1 MLISTLVSTVAFF
14 AIGDVL
20 VPGSPAPAFT
30 VDSFVRGPEAKTLEL
45 GKVHV
50 IEFWATWCGPCVASM
65 PHLTELQKQ
74 NPDVQFIGVA
84 GFERGKDAADGT
96 KRVDDFVKAK
106 GDAVGFAIA
115 FDGDGTM
122 AKTWMTA
129 AKRNTIPTSF
139 VVGKD
144 GNIAF
149 IGSPTA
155 ELDAAIAKAKKADA
169 PANLPATTNTAPA
182 ATSAVPPKKTV
193 EVTEEPTDETGSSTT
208 TSTSTE
214 THSVTKNGVSSNS
227 IVTVET
233 TVEVRGGR
241 RKTTVTRTEV
251 VSNDGNQ
258 QPSGGVGASGS
269 AGAKSSS
276 GASSGSS
283 GSSKSSSSSSNRP

>member
-1 MLISTLVSTVAFF
+1 MLISTLASTVAFF

-30 VDSFVRGPEAKTLEL
+30 VDSFVRGPESKTLEL

-129 AKRNTIPTSF
+129 AKRNSIPTSF
-139 VVGKD
+139 VIGKD

-149 IGSPTA
+149 IGSPNA

-169 PANLPATTNTAPA
+169 PANLSATTNAAPA
-182 ATSAVPPKKTV
+182 ATLVVLPKKTV
-193 EVTEEPTDETGSSTT
+193 EVTEEPTDETGTSTT
-208 TSTSTE
+208 TSTATE

-227 IVTVET
+227 VVTVET
-233 TVEVRGGR
+233 TVEVGNGR
-241 RKTTVTRTEV
+241 RKTTVTRTEMV
-251 VSNDGNQ
+251 LSEPNK
-258 QPSGGVGASGS
+258 PLGVTGASGA

-276 GASSGSS
+276 GSSSGSS
-283 GSSKSSSSSSNRP
+283 GSSSSRP

>member
-1 MLISTLVSTVAFF
+1 MLISTLVSSVAFF

-30 VDSFVRGPEAKTLEL
+30 VDSFIRGPESKTLEL

-106 GDAVGFAIA
+106 GDAIGFAIA

-149 IGSPTA
+149 IGSPNA

-169 PANLPATTNTAPA
+169 PANPPATTNAGPA

-241 RKTTVTRTEV
+241 RKTTVTRTEMV
-251 VSNDGNQ
+251 LSDPNKPLDVT
-258 QPSGGVGASGS
+258 GASGA

-283 GSSKSSSSSSNRP
+283 KSSSSSSSRP

>member
-20 VPGSPAPAFT
+20 VPGSPAPALT
-30 VDSFVRGPEAKTLEL
+30 VDSFVRGPESKTLEL

-84 GFERGKDAADGT
+84 GFERDKDAAAGT

-106 GDAVGFAIA
+106 GDAIGFAIA

-129 AKRNTIPTSF
+129 AKRNSIPTSF

-149 IGSPTA
+149 IGSPNA
-155 ELDAAIAKAKKADA
+155 ELDAAVAKAKKADP
-169 PANLPATTNTAPA
+169 PATRPATTNAAPA

-227 IVTVET
+227 VVTVET
-233 TVEVRGGR
+233 TVEVRDGR
-241 RKTTVTRTEV
+241 RKTTVTRTEMV
-251 VSNDGNQ
+251 LSEPNK
-258 QPSGGVGASGS
+258 PLGVTGASGA

-276 GASSGSS
+276 GSSSGSS
-283 GSSKSSSSSSNRP
+283 GSSSSRP

>member
-1 MLISTLVSTVAFF
+1 MLISTLVSSVAFF

-30 VDSFVRGPEAKTLEL
+30 VDSFIRGPESKTLEL

-84 GFERGKDAADGT
+84 GFERGKDATDGT

-106 GDAVGFAIA
+106 GDAIGFAIA

-149 IGSPTA
+149 IGSPNA

-169 PANLPATTNTAPA
+169 PANPPATTNAAPA

-241 RKTTVTRTEV
+241 RKTTVTRTEMV
-251 VSNDGNQ
+251 LSDPNKPLDVT
-258 QPSGGVGASGS
+258 GASGA

-276 GASSGSS
+276 GSSSGSAGSS
-283 GSSKSSSSSSNRP
+283 GSKP

>member
-169 PANLPATTNTAPA
+169 PANLPATTNAAPVATAV
-182 ATSAVPPKKTV
+182 VPPKKTV
-193 EVTEEPTDETGSSTT
+193 EVTEEPTYETGTSTT

-227 IVTVET
+227 VVTVET
-233 TVEVRGGR
+233 TVEVRDGR
-241 RKTTVTRTEV
+241 RKTTVTRTEMV
-251 VSNDGNQ
+251 LSEPNK
-258 QPSGGVGASGS
+258 PLGVTGASGA

-276 GASSGSS
+276 GSSSGSS
-283 GSSKSSSSSSNRP
+283 GSSSSRP

>member
-20 VPGSPAPAFT
+20 VPGSPAPALT
-30 VDSFVRGPEAKTLEL
+30 VDSFVRGPESKTLEL

-106 GDAVGFAIA
+106 GDAIGFAIA

-149 IGSPTA
+149 IGSPNA

-169 PANLPATTNTAPA
+169 PANPPATTNAAPV
-182 ATSAVPPKKTV
+182 ATSAVAPKKTV

-241 RKTTVTRTEV
+241 CKTTVTRTEMV
-251 VSNDGNQ
+251 ISDPNKPLDVT
-258 QPSGGVGASGS
+258 GASGA

-283 GSSKSSSSSSNRP
+283 GSSKSSSSSSSRP

>member
-1 MLISTLVSTVAFF
+1 MLISTLVSTVAFL

-30 VDSFVRGPEAKTLEL
+30 VDSFVRGPESKTLEL

-106 GDAVGFAIA
+106 GDAIGFAIA

-129 AKRNTIPTSF
+129 AKRNSIPTSF

-149 IGSPTA
+149 IGSPNA

-169 PANLPATTNTAPA
+169 TANPPATTNAAPV
-182 ATSAVPPKKTV
+182 ATSAVAPKKTV
-193 EVTEEPTDETGSSTT
+193 EVTEEATDETGSSTT

-241 RKTTVTRTEV
+241 RKTTVTRTEMV
-251 VSNDGNQ
+251 LSDPNKPLDVT
-258 QPSGGVGASGS
+258 GASGA

-283 GSSKSSSSSSNRP
+283 GSSKSSSSSSSRP

>member
-1 MLISTLVSTVAFF
+1 MLISTLVSTVAFL

-30 VDSFVRGPEAKTLEL
+30 VDSFVRGPESKTLEL

-84 GFERGKDAADGT
+84 GFERDKDAAAGT

-106 GDAVGFAIA
+106 GDAIGFAIA

-149 IGSPTA
+149 IGSPNA
-155 ELDAAIAKAKKADA
+155 ELDAAIAKAKRADA
-169 PANLPATTNTAPA
+169 PANLPATTNAAPA

-227 IVTVET
+227 VVTVET

-241 RKTTVTRTEV
+241 RKTTVTRTEMV
-251 VSNDGNQ
+251 LSDPNKPLDVT
-258 QPSGGVGASGS
+258 GASGA

-276 GASSGSS
+276 GSSSGSAGSS
-283 GSSKSSSSSSNRP
+283 GSKP

>member
-1 MLISTLVSTVAFF
+1 MLISTLVSTVAFL

-30 VDSFVRGPEAKTLEL
+30 VDSFVRGPESKTLEL

-106 GDAVGFAIA
+106 GDAIGFAIA

-129 AKRNTIPTSF
+129 AKRNSIPTSF

-149 IGSPTA
+149 IGSPNA

-169 PANLPATTNTAPA
+169 PANLPATTNAAPV
-182 ATSAVPPKKTV
+182 ATSAVAPKKTV

-227 IVTVET
+227 VVTVET

-241 RKTTVTRTEV
+241 RKTTVTRTEMV
-251 VSNDGNQ
+251 ISDPNKPLDVT
-258 QPSGGVGASGS
+258 GASGA

-283 GSSKSSSSSSNRP
+283 GSSKSSSSSSSRP

>member
-1 MLISTLVSTVAFF
+1 MLISTLVSTVAFL

-30 VDSFVRGPEAKTLEL
+30 VDSFVRGPESKTLEL

-106 GDAVGFAIA
+106 GDAIGFAIA

-129 AKRNTIPTSF
+129 AKRNSIPTSF

-149 IGSPTA
+149 IGSPNA
-155 ELDAAIAKAKKADA
+155 DLDAAIVNAKKADA
-169 PANLPATTNTAPA
+169 PANLPATTNAAPV
-182 ATSAVPPKKTV
+182 ATSAVAPKKTV

-227 IVTVET
+227 VVTVET

-241 RKTTVTRTEV
+241 RKTTVTRTEMV
-251 VSNDGNQ
+251 ISDPNKPLDVT
-258 QPSGGVGASGS
+258 GASGA

-283 GSSKSSSSSSNRP
+283 GSSKSSSSSSSRP

>member
-1 MLISTLVSTVAFF
+1 MLISTLLSTVAFF

-96 KRVDDFVKAK
+96 KRVDEFVKAK
-106 GDAVGFAIA
+106 GDAIGFAIA

-144 GNIAF
+144 GNVAF
-149 IGSPTA
+149 IGSPNA
-155 ELDAAIAKAKKADA
+155 DLDAAIAKAKKADA
-169 PANLPATTNTAPA
+169 PATQPATTNAAPA

-227 IVTVET
+227 VVTVET
-233 TVEVRGGR
+233 TVEVRDGR
-241 RKTTVTRTEV
+241 RKTTVTRTEMV
-251 VSNDGNQ
+251 LSEPNK
-258 QPSGGVGASGS
+258 PLGVTGASGA

-276 GASSGSS
+276 GSSSGSA
-283 GSSKSSSSSSNRP
+283 GSSSSRP

>member
-1 MLISTLVSTVAFF
+1 MLISTLVSTVAFL

-30 VDSFVRGPEAKTLEL
+30 VDSFVRGPESKTLEL

-96 KRVDDFVKAK
+96 KRVGDFVKAK
-106 GDAVGFAIA
+106 GDAIGFAIA

-129 AKRNTIPTSF
+129 AKRNSIPTSF

-149 IGSPTA
+149 IGSPNA
-155 ELDAAIAKAKKADA
+155 DLDAAIVKAKKADA
-169 PANLPATTNTAPA
+169 PTNLPANTNAAPV
-182 ATSAVPPKKTV
+182 ATSAVAPKKTV

-227 IVTVET
+227 VVTVET

-241 RKTTVTRTEV
+241 RKTTVTRTEMV
-251 VSNDGNQ
+251 LSDPNKPLDVT
-258 QPSGGVGASGS
+258 GASGA

-283 GSSKSSSSSSNRP
+283 GSSKSSSSSSSRP

>member
-1 MLISTLVSTVAFF
+1 MLISTLVSTVAFL

-30 VDSFVRGPEAKTLEL
+30 VDSFVRGPESKTLEL

-96 KRVDDFVKAK
+96 KRVGDFVKAK
-106 GDAVGFAIA
+106 GDAIGFAIA

-129 AKRNTIPTSF
+129 AKRNSIPTSF

-149 IGSPTA
+149 IGSPNA
-155 ELDAAIAKAKKADA
+155 DLDAAIAKAKKADA
-169 PANLPATTNTAPA
+169 PANLPATTNAAAA
-182 ATSAVPPKKTV
+182 ATSAVAPKKTV
-193 EVTEEPTDETGSSTT
+193 EVTEEPTDETGTSTT
-208 TSTSTE
+208 TSTSIE

-227 IVTVET
+227 VVTVET

-241 RKTTVTRTEV
+241 RKTTVTRTEMV
-251 VSNDGNQ
+251 LSDPNKPLDVT
-258 QPSGGVGASGS
+258 GASGA

-276 GASSGSS
+276 GSSSGSS
-283 GSSKSSSSSSNRP
+283 GSSSSRP

>member
-169 PANLPATTNTAPA
+169 PANLPATTNAAPVATAV
-182 ATSAVPPKKTV
+182 VPPKKTV
-193 EVTEEPTDETGSSTT
+193 EVTEEPTDETGTSTT

-227 IVTVET
+227 VVTVET
-233 TVEVRGGR
+233 TVEVRDGR
-241 RKTTVTRTEV
+241 RKTTVTRTEMV
-251 VSNDGNQ
+251 LSEPNK
-258 QPSGGVGASGS
+258 PLGVTGASG
-269 AGAKSSS
+269 AVGAKSSS
-276 GASSGSS
+276 GSSSGSS
-283 GSSKSSSSSSNRP
+283 GSSSSQP

>member
-1 MLISTLVSTVAFF
+1 MLISTLLSTVAFF

-96 KRVDDFVKAK
+96 KRVDEFVKAK
-106 GDAVGFAIA
+106 GDAIGFAIA

-129 AKRNTIPTSF
+129 AKRNSIPTSF

-149 IGSPTA
+149 IGSPNA

-169 PANLPATTNTAPA
+169 PANLPATTNAAPA

-227 IVTVET
+227 VVTVET

-241 RKTTVTRTEV
+241 RKTTVTRTEMV
-251 VSNDGNQ
+251 LSDPNKPLDVTGT
-258 QPSGGVGASGS
+258 SGA

-276 GASSGSS
+276 GSSSGSS
-283 GSSKSSSSSSNRP
+283 GSSSSRP

>member
-169 PANLPATTNTAPA
+169 PANLPATTNAAPVATAV
-182 ATSAVPPKKTV
+182 VPPKKTV
-193 EVTEEPTDETGSSTT
+193 EVTEEPTDETGTSTT

-227 IVTVET
+227 VVTVET
-233 TVEVRGGR
+233 TVEVRDGR
-241 RKTTVTRTEV
+241 RKTTVTRTEMV
-251 VSNDGNQ
+251 LSEPNK
-258 QPSGGVGASGS
+258 PLGVTGASGA

-276 GASSGSS
+276 GSSSGSS
-283 GSSKSSSSSSNRP
+283 GSSSSRP

>member
-50 IEFWATWCGPCVASM
+50 IEFWATWCGLCVASM

-169 PANLPATTNTAPA
+169 PANLPATTNAAPVATAV
-182 ATSAVPPKKTV
+182 VPPKKTV
-193 EVTEEPTDETGSSTT
+193 EVTEEPTDETGTSTT

-227 IVTVET
+227 VVTVET
-233 TVEVRGGR
+233 TVEVRDGR
-241 RKTTVTRTEV
+241 RKTTVTRTEMV
-251 VSNDGNQ
+251 LSEPNK
-258 QPSGGVGASGS
+258 PLGVTGASG
-269 AGAKSSS
+269 AVGAKSSS
-276 GASSGSS
+276 GSSSGSS
-283 GSSKSSSSSSNRP
+283 GSSSSRP

>member
-30 VDSFVRGPEAKTLEL
+30 VDSFVRGPESKTLEL

-96 KRVDDFVKAK
+96 KRVEDFVKAK

-129 AKRNTIPTSF
+129 AKRNSIPTSF
-139 VVGKD
+139 VIGKD

-149 IGSPTA
+149 IGSPNA

-169 PANLPATTNTAPA
+169 PANPPANTNAAPA
-182 ATSAVPPKKTV
+182 ATAAVPPKKTV
-193 EVTEEPTDETGSSTT
+193 EVTEEATDETGTSTT

-227 IVTVET
+227 VVTVET
-233 TVEVRGGR
+233 TVEVRDGR
-241 RKTTVTRTEV
+241 RKTTVTRTEMV
-251 VSNDGNQ
+251 LSEPNK
-258 QPSGGVGASGS
+258 PLGVTGASGA

-276 GASSGSS
+276 GSSSGSS
-283 GSSKSSSSSSNRP
+283 GSSSSKP

>member
-1 MLISTLVSTVAFF
+1 MLISTLLSTVAFF

-96 KRVDDFVKAK
+96 KRVDEFVKAK
-106 GDAVGFAIA
+106 GDAIGFAIA

-144 GNIAF
+144 GNVAF
-149 IGSPTA
+149 IGSPNA
-155 ELDAAIAKAKKADA
+155 DLDAAIAKAKKADA
-169 PANLPATTNTAPA
+169 PATPPATTNAAPA

-193 EVTEEPTDETGSSTT
+193 EVTEEPTDETGTSTT

-227 IVTVET
+227 VVTVET
-233 TVEVRGGR
+233 TVEVRDGR
-241 RKTTVTRTEV
+241 RKTTVTRTEMV
-251 VSNDGNQ
+251 LSEPNK
-258 QPSGGVGASGS
+258 PLGVTGASGA

-276 GASSGSS
+276 GSSSGSA
-283 GSSKSSSSSSNRP
+283 GSSSSRP

>member
-1 MLISTLVSTVAFF
+1 MLISTLVSSVAFF

-30 VDSFVRGPEAKTLEL
+30 VDSFIRGPESKTLEL

-106 GDAVGFAIA
+106 GDAIGFAIA

-149 IGSPTA
+149 IGSPNA

-169 PANLPATTNTAPA
+169 PANLPATTNAAPA

-193 EVTEEPTDETGSSTT
+193 EVTEEPTDETGTSTT

-227 IVTVET
+227 VVTVET

-241 RKTTVTRTEV
+241 RKTTVTRTEMV
-251 VSNDGNQ
+251 LSDPNKPLDVT
-258 QPSGGVGASGS
+258 GASGA

-276 GASSGSS
+276 GSSSGSAGSS
-283 GSSKSSSSSSNRP
+283 GSKP

>member
-1 MLISTLVSTVAFF
+1 MLISTLLSTVAFF

-96 KRVDDFVKAK
+96 KRVEEFVKAK
-106 GDAVGFAIA
+106 GDAIGFAIA

-144 GNIAF
+144 GNVAF
-149 IGSPTA
+149 IGSPNA
-155 ELDAAIAKAKKADA
+155 DLDAAIAKAKKADA
-169 PANLPATTNTAPA
+169 PATLPATTNAAPA

-214 THSVTKNGVSSNS
+214 TYSVTKNGVSSNS
-227 IVTVET
+227 VVTVET
-233 TVEVRGGR
+233 TVEVRDGR
-241 RKTTVTRTEV
+241 RKTTVTRTEMV
-251 VSNDGNQ
+251 LSEPNK
-258 QPSGGVGASGS
+258 PLGVTGASGA

-276 GASSGSS
+276 GSSSGSA
-283 GSSKSSSSSSNRP
+283 GSSSSRP

>member
-30 VDSFVRGPEAKTLEL
+30 VDSFVRGPESKTLEL

-96 KRVDDFVKAK
+96 KRVDDFVRAK
-106 GDAVGFAIA
+106 GDAIGFAIA

-129 AKRNTIPTSF
+129 AKRNSIPTSF

-149 IGSPTA
+149 IGSPNA
-155 ELDAAIAKAKKADA
+155 ELDAAVAKAKKAGA
-169 PANLPATTNTAPA
+169 PATQPATTNAAPA
-182 ATSAVPPKKTV
+182 VTSAVPPKKTV

-227 IVTVET
+227 VVTVET
-233 TVEVRGGR
+233 TVEVRDGR
-241 RKTTVTRTEV
+241 RKTTVTRTEMV
-251 VSNDGNQ
+251 LSEPNK
-258 QPSGGVGASGS
+258 PLGVTGASGA

-276 GASSGSS
+276 GSSSGSS
-283 GSSKSSSSSSNRP
+283 GSSSSKP

>member
-30 VDSFVRGPEAKTLEL
+30 VDSFVRGTEVKTLEL

-169 PANLPATTNTAPA
+169 PANLPATTNAAPVATAV
-182 ATSAVPPKKTV
+182 VPPKKTV
-193 EVTEEPTDETGSSTT
+193 EVTEEPTDETGTSTT

-227 IVTVET
+227 VVTVET
-233 TVEVRGGR
+233 TVEVRDGR
-241 RKTTVTRTEV
+241 RKTTVTRTEMV
-251 VSNDGNQ
+251 LSEPNK
-258 QPSGGVGASGS
+258 PLGVTGASG
-269 AGAKSSS
+269 AVGAKSSS
-276 GASSGSS
+276 GSSSGSS
-283 GSSKSSSSSSNRP
+283 GSSSSQP

>member
-169 PANLPATTNTAPA
+169 PANLPATTNAAPVVTAV
-182 ATSAVPPKKTV
+182 VPPKKTV
-193 EVTEEPTDETGSSTT
+193 EVTEEPTDETGTSTT

-227 IVTVET
+227 VVTVET
-233 TVEVRGGR
+233 TVEVRDGR
-241 RKTTVTRTEV
+241 RKTTVTRTEMV
-251 VSNDGNQ
+251 LSEPNK
-258 QPSGGVGASGS
+258 PLGVTGASG
-269 AGAKSSS
+269 AVGA
-276 GASSGSS
+276 
-283 GSSKSSSSSSNRP
+283 

>member
-169 PANLPATTNTAPA
+169 LANLPATTNAAPVATAV
-182 ATSAVPPKKTV
+182 VPPKKTV
-193 EVTEEPTDETGSSTT
+193 EVTEEPTDETGTSTT

-227 IVTVET
+227 VVTVET
-233 TVEVRGGR
+233 TVEVRDGR
-241 RKTTVTRTEV
+241 RKTTVTRTEMV
-251 VSNDGNQ
+251 LSEPNK
-258 QPSGGVGASGS
+258 PLGVTGASGA

-276 GASSGSS
+276 GSSSGSS
-283 GSSKSSSSSSNRP
+283 GSSSSRP

>member
-20 VPGSPAPAFT
+20 APGSPAPAFT
-30 VDSFVRGPEAKTLEL
+30 VDSFVRGTEVKPLEL

-169 PANLPATTNTAPA
+169 PANLPATTNAAPVATAV
-182 ATSAVPPKKTV
+182 VPPKKTV
-193 EVTEEPTDETGSSTT
+193 EVTEEPTDETGTSTT

-227 IVTVET
+227 VVTVET
-233 TVEVRGGR
+233 TVEVRDGR
-241 RKTTVTRTEV
+241 RKTTVTRTEMV
-251 VSNDGNQ
+251 LSEPNK
-258 QPSGGVGASGS
+258 PLGVTGASGA

-276 GASSGSS
+276 GSSSGSS
-283 GSSKSSSSSSNRP
+283 GSSSSRP

>member
-30 VDSFVRGPEAKTLEL
+30 VDSFVRGPESKTLEL

-96 KRVDDFVKAK
+96 KRVEDFVKAK

-129 AKRNTIPTSF
+129 AKRNSIPTSF
-139 VVGKD
+139 VIGKD

-149 IGSPTA
+149 IGSPNA

-169 PANLPATTNTAPA
+169 PANPPATTNAAPA
-182 ATSAVPPKKTV
+182 ATAAVPPKKTV
-193 EVTEEPTDETGSSTT
+193 EVTEEATDETGSSTT

-227 IVTVET
+227 VVTVET
-233 TVEVRGGR
+233 TVEVRDGR
-241 RKTTVTRTEV
+241 RKTTVTRTEMV
-251 VSNDGNQ
+251 LSEPNK
-258 QPSGGVGASGS
+258 PLGVTGASGA

-276 GASSGSS
+276 GSSSGSS
-283 GSSKSSSSSSNRP
+283 GSSSSKP

>member
-1 MLISTLVSTVAFF
+1 MLISTLVSTVAFL

-30 VDSFVRGPEAKTLEL
+30 VDSFVRGPESKTLEL

-106 GDAVGFAIA
+106 GDAIGFAIA

-149 IGSPTA
+149 IGSPNA

-193 EVTEEPTDETGSSTT
+193 EVTEEPTDETGTSTT

-227 IVTVET
+227 VVTVET

-241 RKTTVTRTEV
+241 RKTTVTRTEMV
-251 VSNDGNQ
+251 LSDPNKPLDVT
-258 QPSGGVGASGS
+258 GASGA

-276 GASSGSS
+276 GSSSGSAGSS
-283 GSSKSSSSSSNRP
+283 GSKP

>member
-20 VPGSPAPAFT
+20 VPGSPAPAFS
-30 VDSFVRGPEAKTLEL
+30 VDSFVRGPETKTLEL

-106 GDAVGFAIA
+106 GDVIGFAIA

-129 AKRNTIPTSF
+129 AKRNSIPTSF

-149 IGSPTA
+149 IGSPNS

-169 PANLPATTNTAPA
+169 PANLPATTNAAPA
-182 ATSAVPPKKTV
+182 ASSAVPPKKTV
-193 EVTEEPTDETGSSTT
+193 EVTEEATDETGTSTT

-227 IVTVET
+227 VVTVET

-241 RKTTVTRTEV
+241 RKTTVTRTEMV
-251 VSNDGNQ
+251 LSDPNK
-258 QPSGGVGASGS
+258 PLGVTGASGA

-276 GASSGSS
+276 GSSSGSS
-283 GSSKSSSSSSNRP
+283 GSSSSQP

>member
-20 VPGSPAPAFT
+20 VPGSPAPALT
-30 VDSFVRGPEAKTLEL
+30 VDSFVRGPESKTLEL

-106 GDAVGFAIA
+106 GDA
-115 FDGDGTM
+115 
-122 AKTWMTA
+122 
-129 AKRNTIPTSF
+129 
-139 VVGKD
+139 
-144 GNIAF
+144 
-149 IGSPTA
+149 
-155 ELDAAIAKAKKADA
+155 IAKAKKADA
-169 PANLPATTNTAPA
+169 PANLPATTNAAPV
-182 ATSAVPPKKTV
+182 ATSAGAPKKTV

-227 IVTVET
+227 VVTVET

-241 RKTTVTRTEV
+241 RKTTVTRTEMV
-251 VSNDGNQ
+251 LSDPNKPLDVT
-258 QPSGGVGASGS
+258 GASGA

-283 GSSKSSSSSSNRP
+283 GSSKSSSSSSSRP

>member
-169 PANLPATTNTAPA
+169 PANLPATTNAAPVATAV
-182 ATSAVPPKKTV
+182 VPPKKTV
-193 EVTEEPTDETGSSTT
+193 EVTEEPTDETGTSTT

-227 IVTVET
+227 VVTVET
-233 TVEVRGGR
+233 TVEVRDGR
-241 RKTTVTRTEV
+241 RKTTVTRTEMV
-251 VSNDGNQ
+251 LSEPNK
-258 QPSGGVGASGS
+258 PLGVTGASG
-269 AGAKSSS
+269 AVGAKSSS
-276 GASSGSS
+276 GSSSGSS
-283 GSSKSSSSSSNRP
+283 GSSSSRP

>member
-20 VPGSPAPAFT
+20 GPGSPAPAFT
-30 VDSFVRGPEAKTLEL
+30 VDSFVRGPESKTLEL

-106 GDAVGFAIA
+106 GDAIGFAIA

-129 AKRNTIPTSF
+129 AKRNSIPTSF

-149 IGSPTA
+149 IGSPNA

-169 PANLPATTNTAPA
+169 PANLPATTNAAPV
-182 ATSAVPPKKTV
+182 ATSAVAPKKTV

-241 RKTTVTRTEV
+241 RKTTVTRTEMV
-251 VSNDGNQ
+251 LSDPNKPLDVT
-258 QPSGGVGASGS
+258 GASGA

-283 GSSKSSSSSSNRP
+283 GSSKSSSSSSSRP

>member
-30 VDSFVRGPEAKTLEL
+30 VDSFVRGTEVKTLEL

-169 PANLPATTNTAPA
+169 PANLPATTNAAPVATAV
-182 ATSAVPPKKTV
+182 VPPKKTV
-193 EVTEEPTDETGSSTT
+193 EVTEEPTDETGTSTT

-227 IVTVET
+227 VVTVET
-233 TVEVRGGR
+233 TVEVRDGR
-241 RKTTVTRTEV
+241 RKTTVTRTEMV
-251 VSNDGNQ
+251 LSEPNK
-258 QPSGGVGASGS
+258 PLGVTGASG
-269 AGAKSSS
+269 AVGAKSSS
-276 GASSGSS
+276 GSSSGSS
-283 GSSKSSSSSSNRP
+283 GSSSSRP

>member
-30 VDSFVRGPEAKTLEL
+30 VDSFVRGPESKTLEL

-96 KRVDDFVKAK
+96 KRVEDFVKAK

-129 AKRNTIPTSF
+129 AKRNSIPTSF

-149 IGSPTA
+149 IGSPNA

-169 PANLPATTNTAPA
+169 PANPPATTNAAPA
-182 ATSAVPPKKTV
+182 ATAAVPPKKTV
-193 EVTEEPTDETGSSTT
+193 EVTEEATDETGTSTT

-227 IVTVET
+227 VVTVET
-233 TVEVRGGR
+233 TVEVRDGR
-241 RKTTVTRTEV
+241 RKTTVTRTEMV
-251 VSNDGNQ
+251 LSEPNK
-258 QPSGGVGASGS
+258 PLGVTGASGA

-276 GASSGSS
+276 GSSSGSS
-283 GSSKSSSSSSNRP
+283 GSSSSKP

>member
-96 KRVDDFVKAK
+96 KRVDEFVKAK
-106 GDAVGFAIA
+106 GDAIGFAIA

-144 GNIAF
+144 GNVAF
-149 IGSPTA
+149 IGSPNA
-155 ELDAAIAKAKKADA
+155 DLDAAIAKAKKADA
-169 PANLPATTNTAPA
+169 PATLPATTNAAPA

-193 EVTEEPTDETGSSTT
+193 EVTEEPTDETGTSTT
-208 TSTSTE
+208 TSTSIE

-227 IVTVET
+227 VVTVET

-241 RKTTVTRTEV
+241 RKTTVTRTEMV
-251 VSNDGNQ
+251 LSDPNKPLDVTGT
-258 QPSGGVGASGS
+258 SGA

-276 GASSGSS
+276 GSSSGSS
-283 GSSKSSSSSSNRP
+283 GSSSSRP

>member
-20 VPGSPAPAFT
+20 VPGSPAPAFS
-30 VDSFVRGPEAKTLEL
+30 VDSFVRGPETKTLEL

-106 GDAVGFAIA
+106 GDVIGFAIA

-144 GNIAF
+144 GNVAF
-149 IGSPTA
+149 IGSPNA
-155 ELDAAIAKAKKADA
+155 DLDAAIAKAKKADA
-169 PANLPATTNTAPA
+169 PATLPATTNAAPA

-214 THSVTKNGVSSNS
+214 TYSVTKNGVSSNS
-227 IVTVET
+227 VVTVET
-233 TVEVRGGR
+233 TVEVRDGR
-241 RKTTVTRTEV
+241 RKTTVTRTEMV
-251 VSNDGNQ
+251 LSEPNK
-258 QPSGGVGASGS
+258 PLGVTGASGA

-276 GASSGSS
+276 GSSSGSA
-283 GSSKSSSSSSNRP
+283 GSSSSRP